1 MRKADTK
8 ALSVLTAVLTSI
20 PLVSMAQPADNRSAT
35 IEEVIV
41 TAQKVEESLQDTPV
55 SVAAFSQDDLEQIG
69 VSEARDVA
77 KFTPNL
83 TMRKQTASQDNYAVA
98 IRGMSSGETALA
110 IDPTVGI
117 YHDGVYI
124 ARSTGAAFDIVDLQ
138 RIEVL
143 RGPQGTLFGRNTI
156 GGAINIV
163 TQKPKGEFAFKQGV
177 TYAARDS
184 RRYHTTIDTPAIGD
198 FAAKLSFLRTAY
210 DGEYR
215 SLYTGGQLGQGESN
229 AFRLAVNWAPSETFV
244 VDYAYDKSDRENNPN
259 TQQLSFVRPGH
270 VALGGAIL
278 RQAAA
283 YADEDRIS
291 QLAVK
296 NSRGDIADSDIDG
309 HALTAEWELSENLTM
324 KWIGSYREWDSGTV
338 ATDFGSFRSDGT
350 SVYDTSGRFVAGSG
364 YFNPQPI
371 PAGNLVATFDA
382 FRESSQRQQS
392 HEFQFIGKAL
402 DERLSYI
409 AGLYYFEEK
418 AEETNPQFFT
428 LPALF
433 AYTDPITAGVVG
445 GLPNGGFGVDVFLA
459 SPAFAYATDNSSW
472 AAFGQFTYNLMT
484 NMDITLGLRYTED
497 KKETELTNNLK
508 PTSSSGLASTS
519 LQTVVDDDSWTK
531 FNPSLTVDYRWSEQ
545 LSTYAKVA
553 TGYRSGGYNV
563 RSSSVQDFRTP
574 FDEEDVIS
582 YEVGW
587 KSDLLNRSLRLNG
600 SLFYLEYSDRQ
611 IAQFAAG
618 SSGASTVIVNAG
630 ESNTT
635 GLELEG
641 VWLVSPGLRVI
652 ASYGYLDLEY
662 DEFITGEVNRVTGF
676 PTGVNRDIADEANT
690 NLYSPE
696 HSGSVAVEYE
706 FAPWSFGQLRL
717 RADAYYTDEISFHP
731 QFDLYDESDEHHVV
745 NARATLS
752 DIPLGAGVLKLSAW
766 GKNLE
771 NKEYRD
777 FGIDF
782 GGLGIVT
789 NTYAPLRSW
798 GLDIVYEFNR

>member
-1 MRKADTK
+1 MVRKAEN
-8 ALSVLTAVLTSI
+8 LGIRLLGAVIATSAS
-20 PLVSMAQPADNRSAT
+20 LGAGMANAQKADNRSAE

-69 VSEARDVA
+69 VSEAGDVA

-98 IRGMSSGETALA
+98 IRGVSSGETALA

-156 GGAINIV
+156 GGAINII
-163 TQKPKGEFAFKQGV
+163 TQKPKGELALKQGV
-177 TYAARDS
+177 TYGSRDS
-184 RRYHTTIDTPAIGD
+184 RRYHTTIDTPALGN
-198 FAAKLSFLRTAY
+198 FAAKFSFLRTDY

-215 SLYTGGQLGQGESN
+215 SLYSGEQLGQGESN
-229 AFRLAVNWAPSETFV
+229 ALRLAVNWTPSETFSL
-244 VDYAYDKSDRENNPN
+244 DYAFDQSERENNPN

-270 VALGGAIL
+270 VALGGAVT

-283 YADEDRIS
+283 YADEHRVS
-291 QLAVK
+291 RLAVK
-296 NSRGDIADSDIDG
+296 NTDSDVSYSDIDG
-309 HALTAEWELSENLTM
+309 HSLIAQWDWTENVTV
-324 KWIGSYREWDSGTV
+324 KWIGSYREWESGTG
-338 ATDFGSFRSDGT
+338 ATDFGSFRSDGAT
-350 SVYDTSGRFVAGSG
+350 VYDTTGRFAAGSSF
-364 YFNPQPI
+364 FNPLPI
-371 PAGNLVATFDA
+371 AAGELVATFDA

-392 HEFQFIGKAL
+392 HEFQFIGNAFG
-402 DERLSYI
+402 ERLNYI
-409 AGLYYFEEK
+409 AGLYYFEEQ
-418 AEETNPQFFT
+418 AEEENPQFFT
-428 LPALF
+428 LPALI
-433 AYTDPITAGVVG
+433 AYGSAGG
-445 GLPNGGFGVDVFLA
+445 PPASLPFGGFGADVFLGR
-459 SPAFAYATDNSSW
+459 PFFAYETDNTSW
-472 AAFGQFTYNLMT
+472 AAFGQFTYNVVTDL
-484 NMDITLGLRYTED
+484 DVTLGLRYTED
-497 KKETELTNNLK
+497 DKETALTNQF
-508 PTSSSGLASTS
+508 GASV
-519 LQTVVDDDSWTK
+519 QTFVDDDSWTK
-531 FNPSLTVDYRWSEQ
+531 FNPSLTVDYRWNEQ
-545 LSTYAKVA
+545 VSTYAKVA

-563 RSSSVQDFRTP
+563 RSDSEADFRKP
-574 FDEEDVIS
+574 FDEEDIIS
-582 YEVGW
+582 YEIGW
-587 KSDLLNRSLRLNG
+587 KTDLLDRTLRFNG
-600 SLFYLEYSDRQ
+600 ALFYLEYSDRQ

-618 SSGASTVIVNAG
+618 SGGASTVIVNAG

-635 GLELEG
+635 GLELEAI
-641 VWLVSPGLRVI
+641 WQVSQGLRLI
-652 ASYGYLDLEY
+652 GSYGYLDLEY
-662 DEFITGEVNRVTGF
+662 DEFITGEVNRETGF
-676 PTGVNRDIADEANT
+676 PTGVNRDIADVANT

-696 HSGSVAVEYE
+696 HSGSLAIEYE
-706 FAPWSFGQLRL
+706 FAPWDFGQLRL

-745 NARATLS
+745 NARATLA
-752 DIPLGAGVLKLSAW
+752 DIPVGNKSTLKLSAW

-782 GGLGIVT
+782 GSLGIVT

>member
-1 MRKADTK
+1 MMRKADTK

-83 TMRKQTASQDNYAVA
+83 TMRKQTASQDNYAIA
-98 IRGMSSGETALA
+98 IRGVSSGETALA

-156 GGAINIV
+156 GGAINII
-163 TQKPKGEFAFKQGV
+163 TQKPRGEFAFKQGV
-177 TYAARDS
+177 SYGARDS
-184 RRYHTTIDTPAIGD
+184 RRYHTTIDTPAMGD
-198 FAAKLSFLRTAY
+198 FAAKVSFLRTAY
-210 DGEYR
+210 DGEHK
-215 SLYTGGQLGQGESN
+215 SLYTGEDLGQGESN
-229 AFRLAVNWAPSETFV
+229 AVRLAVNWAPSETFSL
-244 VDYAYDKSDRENNPN
+244 DYSYDKSDRENNPN
-259 TQQLSFVRPGH
+259 TQQLSFVRPLH
-270 VALGGAIL
+270 VASGGAIL
-278 RQAAA
+278 SQAAA
-283 YADEDRIS
+283 YADPDRVGK
-291 QLAVK
+291 LAVR
-296 NSRGDIADSDIDG
+296 NSDDDVSYSDIDG
-309 HALTAEWELSENLTM
+309 HSVTAEWDMSEQLTM
-324 KWIGSYREWDSGTV
+324 KWISSYREWNSGTV
-338 ATDFGSFRSDGT
+338 ATDFGSFPSDGAT
-350 SVYDTSGRFVAGSG
+350 VFDASGRFVPGSS
-364 YFNPQPI
+364 PIAIAPI
-371 PAGNLVATFDA
+371 PAGTLVPVFDA
-382 FRESSQRQQS
+382 LRDSAQRQHT
-392 HEFQFIGKAL
+392 HEIQFIGNAF
-402 DERLSYI
+402 ESRLNYI
-409 AGLYYFEEK
+409 AGLYYFQEK
-418 AEETNPQFFT
+418 ASETNPQFFT
-428 LPALF
+428 LAGGLVGYGPGIDVHFGSPNF
-433 AYTDPITAGVVG
+433 AY
-445 GLPNGGFGVDVFLA
+445 
-459 SPAFAYATDNSSW
+459 STDNKSL
-472 AAFGQFTYNLMT
+472 AVFGQATYTVTTNL
-484 NMDITLGLRYTED
+484 DVTLGLRYTED
-497 KKETELTNNLK
+497 EKETSLTNSFNN
-508 PTSSSGLASTS
+508 SV
-519 LQTVVDDDSWTK
+519 QTFVDDDSWTK
-531 FNPSLTVDYRWSEQ
+531 FNPSLTVDYRWNEQ

-563 RSSSVQDFRTP
+563 RSSSEADFRKP
-574 FDEEDVIS
+574 FDEEDVVS
-582 YEVGW
+582 YEIGW
-587 KSDLLNRSLRLNG
+587 KSDLLDRRLRLNG
-600 SLFYLEYSDRQ
+600 SIFHLEYSDRQ

-618 SSGASTVIVNAG
+618 SGGASTVIVNAG
-630 ESNTT
+630 ESTTT

-641 VWLVSPGLRVI
+641 MWQVTQGLRLI

-676 PTGVNRDIADEANT
+676 PTGVNRDIADDANT
-690 NLYSPE
+690 NLYAPE
-696 HSGSVAVEYE
+696 NSASLAVEYE

-745 NARATLS
+745 NARATLA
-752 DIPLGAGVLKLSAW
+752 DIPMGRDGTLKLSAW

-782 GGLGIVT
+782 GSLGIVT

>member
-1 MRKADTK
+1 MKYKEAR
-8 ALSVLTAVLTSI
+8 VL
-20 PLVSMAQPADNRSAT
+20 PLVSAILAATHLSAQPADNRSAE

-83 TMRKQTASQDNYAVA
+83 TMRKQTASQDNYAIA
-98 IRGMSSGETALA
+98 IRGVSSGETALA

-156 GGAINIV
+156 GGAVNII

-184 RRYHTTIDTPAIGD
+184 RRYHTTIDTPAIGN
-198 FAAKLSFLRTAY
+198 FAAKISFLRTAY
-210 DGEYR
+210 DGEYK
-215 SLYTGGQLGQGESN
+215 SLYTGEQLGQGESN
-229 AFRLAVNWAPSETFV
+229 AARLAVNWTPSETFSM
-244 VDYAYDKSDRENNPN
+244 DYTYDMSERENNPN

-270 VALGGAIL
+270 AAAGGAIL
-278 RQAAA
+278 KQAAA

-291 QLAVK
+291 HLAVR
-296 NSRGDIADSDIDG
+296 NSDDDVAHSDIDG
-309 HALTAEWELSENLTM
+309 HSITAEWDWSESLTL
-324 KWIGSYREWDSGTV
+324 KWIASYREWDSGTV
-338 ATDFGSFRSDGT
+338 ATDFGSFRSDGAT
-350 SVYDTSGRFVAGSG
+350 VFDGSGRFVPGS
-364 YFNPQPI
+364 NPVAIAPI
-371 PAGNLVATFDA
+371 PAGTLVPVFDA
-382 FRESSQRQQS
+382 YRDSFQKQHTQEL
-392 HEFQFIGKAL
+392 QFIGNAL
-402 DERLSYI
+402 DNRLSYI
-409 AGLYYFEEK
+409 TGLYYFEEQ
-418 AEETNPQFFT
+418 AEEDNPQFFT
-428 LPALF
+428 LAGGLVGYPSGIDVFFASPFF
-433 AYTDPITAGVVG
+433 AYE
-445 GLPNGGFGVDVFLA
+445 
-459 SPAFAYATDNSSW
+459 TDNSSW
-472 AAFGQFTYNLMT
+472 AAFGQFTYNIMT
-484 NMDITLGLRYTED
+484 DLDVTLGLRYTED
-497 KKETELTNNLK
+497 EKETTLTNRFG
-508 PTSSSGLASTS
+508 TSV
-519 LQTVVDDDSWTK
+519 QTFVDDDSWTK
-531 FNPSLTVDYRWSEQ
+531 FNPSLTVDYRWNEQ
-545 LSTYAKVA
+545 ISTYAKVA

-563 RSSSVQDFRTP
+563 RSSSESDFRTP
-574 FDEEDVIS
+574 FDEEDIVS
-582 YEVGW
+582 YEIGW

-600 SLFYLEYSDRQ
+600 AIFYLEYTDRQ
-611 IAQFAAG
+611 IAQFSAG
-618 SSGASTVIVNAG
+618 SGGASTVIVNAG

-641 VWLVSPGLRVI
+641 VWQATQGLRVI

-676 PTGVNRDIADEANT
+676 PTGVNRDISDVANT

-696 HSGSVAVEYE
+696 HSGSVAEEYE
-706 FAPWSFGQLRL
+706 IAPWSFGQLRL

-731 QFDLYDESDEHHVV
+731 QYDLYDESDEHHVV
-745 NARATLS
+745 NARATLA
-752 DIPLGAGVLKLSAW
+752 DIPMGNNGTLKLSAW

-782 GGLGIVT
+782 GSLGIVT

>member
-1 MRKADTK
+1 MLKK
-8 ALSVLTAVLTSI
+8 
-20 PLVSMAQPADNRSAT
+20 ADNRVIRLISTALAAGSVLVASQAYGQPSDNRSVQ

-41 TAQKVEESLQDTPV
+41 TAQKIEESLQDTPV

-77 KFTPNL
+77 KYTPNL

-156 GGAINIV
+156 GGAINII

-184 RRYHTTIDTPAIGD
+184 RRYHTTIDTPAFGN

-229 AFRLAVNWAPSETFV
+229 AVRLAVNWTPSETFAL
-244 VDYAYDKSDRENNPN
+244 DYAYDKSDRQNNPN
-259 TQQLSFVRPGH
+259 TQQLSFVRPLH
-270 VALGGAIL
+270 ANLGGAIL
-278 RQAAA
+278 KQAAA

-296 NSRGDIADSDIDG
+296 NSESDVSHSDIDG
-309 HALTAEWELSENLTM
+309 HALTAEWDVSEQLTL

-338 ATDFGSFRSDGT
+338 ATDFGSFPSDGST
-350 SVYDTSGRFVAGSG
+350 VYDTSGRFVAGSG

-371 PAGNLVATFDA
+371 PAGELVATFDA
-382 FRESSQRQQS
+382 FRKSAQRQQS
-392 HEFQFIGKAL
+392 HEFQFIGNTL
-402 DERLSYI
+402 DGRLNYI

-433 AYTDPITAGVVG
+433 AYPPSVG
-445 GLPNGGFGVDVFLA
+445 GPPPAIPFGGFGADVFLA
-459 SPAFAYATDNSSW
+459 RPFFAYETDNSSW
-472 AAFGQFTYNLMT
+472 AAFGQATYTFLTNL
-484 NMDITLGLRYTED
+484 DVTLGVRYTED
-497 KKETELTNNLK
+497 EKETTLTNQF
-508 PTSSSGLASTS
+508 GASV
-519 LQTVVDDDSWTK
+519 QTFTDSDSWTK
-531 FNPSLTVDYRWSEQ
+531 FNPSLTVDYRWNEQ

-563 RSSSVQDFRTP
+563 RSSTEQDFRNP

-582 YEVGW
+582 YEIGW

-600 SLFYLEYSDRQ
+600 SIFYLEYSDRQ

-618 SSGASTVIVNAG
+618 SGGASTVIVNAG

-641 VWLVSPGLRVI
+641 VWQLTPGLRVI

-662 DEFITGEVNRVTGF
+662 DEFVTGEVDRVTGF

-696 HSGSVAVEYE
+696 QSGSLAVEYQ

-731 QFDLYDESDEHHVV
+731 QFDLYDESDEHHIV
-745 NARATLS
+745 NARATLA
-752 DIPLGAGVLKLSAW
+752 DIPMGSGTLKLSAW

-771 NKEYRD
+771 DKEYRD

-798 GLDIVYEFNR
+798 GLDFVYEFNR

>member
-69 VSEARDVA
+69 VSEASDVA

-83 TMRKQTASQDNYAVA
+83 TMRKQTASQDNYAIA
-98 IRGMSSGETALA
+98 IRGVSSGETALA

-138 RIEVL
+138 RIKVL

-156 GGAINIV
+156 GGAINII
-163 TQKPKGEFAFKQGV
+163 TQKPRGEFAFKQGV
-177 TYAARDS
+177 SYGARDS
-184 RRYHTTIDTPAIGD
+184 RRYQTTIDTPALGD
-198 FAAKLSFLRTAY
+198 VAAKLSFLRTSY

-215 SLYTGGQLGQGESN
+215 SLYGGGQLGQGESN
-229 AFRLAVNWAPSETFV
+229 AFRLAVNWAPTEQFML
-244 VDYAYDKSDRENNPN
+244 DYSYDKSDRENNPN

-270 VALGGAIL
+270 VAVGGAIF

-283 YADEDRIS
+283 YADDDRVS
-291 QLAVK
+291 QLSVR
-296 NSRGDIADSDIDG
+296 NSRSGVAYSDIDG
-309 HALTAEWELSENLTM
+309 HSLTAEWVFSENLTM
-324 KWIGSYREWDSGTV
+324 KWIGSYREWDSGTE
-338 ATDFGSFRSDGT
+338 ATDFGSFPSDGA
-350 SVYDTSGRFVAGSG
+350 SVYDTTGRYAAGSG
-364 YFNPQPI
+364 FFNPVLI
-371 PAGNLVATFDA
+371 PAGALVPTFDA
-382 FRESSQRQQS
+382 LRESAQRQNT
-392 HEFQFIGKAL
+392 HEFQFIGNAFDSKL
-402 DERLSYI
+402 NYI

-428 LPALF
+428 LPAPI
-433 AYTDPITAGVVG
+433 AYGSVG
-445 GLPNGGFGVDVFLA
+445 GPPAGITGTFPFGVGADVFLG
-459 SPAFAYATDNSSW
+459 SPFFAYETDNSSW
-472 AAFGQFTYNLMT
+472 AAFGQFTYTATTNL
-484 NMDITLGLRYTED
+484 DITLGLRYTED
-497 KKETELTNNLK
+497 EKETVLTNQFGA
-508 PTSSSGLASTS
+508 SGV
-519 LQTVVDDDSWTK
+519 QTYTDDDSWTK
-531 FNPSLTVDYRWSEQ
+531 FNPSLTVDYRWNEQ

-563 RSSSVQDFRTP
+563 RSSSEADFRNP
-574 FDEEDVIS
+574 FDEEDVVS
-582 YEVGW
+582 YEIGW
-587 KSDLLNRSLRLNG
+587 KSDLLDRRLRLNG
-600 SLFYLEYSDRQ
+600 SIFHLEYSDRQ

-618 SSGASTVIVNAG
+618 SGGASTVIVNAG
-630 ESNTT
+630 ESTTT
-635 GLELEG
+635 GLEVEG
-641 VWLVSPGLRVI
+641 MWQVTQGLRLI

-662 DEFITGEVNRVTGF
+662 DEVITGEVNRVTGF
-676 PTGVNRDIADEANT
+676 PTGVNRDIADDANT
-690 NLYSPE
+690 NLYAPE
-696 HSGSVAVEYE
+696 NSASLAVEYE

-745 NARATLS
+745 NARATLA
-752 DIPLGAGVLKLSAW
+752 DIPMGRDGTLKLSAW

-782 GGLGIVT
+782 GSLGIVT